1 MKKEFKYFFYVFT
14 IISFIFFIGKYYFS
28 DKNKKNS
35 YRSIKLFENKMIEYS
50 NNLKT
55 LDSDTD
61 NIIEYIENSQIKDKK
76 KYRFWELLI
85 NDKK

>member
-1 MKKEFKYFFYVFT
+1 MKNEFKYFFYVFT
-14 IISFIFFIGKYYFS
+14 IIGFIFFIGKYYFS

-35 YRSIKLFENKMIEYS
+35 YRSIKLFEKKVIEYS

-85 NDKK
+85 NDKE

>member
-1 MKKEFKYFFYVFT
+1 MKNEFKYFFYVFT
-14 IISFIFFIGKYYFS
+14 IIGFIFFIGKYYFS

-35 YRSIKLFENKMIEYS
+35 YRSTKLFEKKIIEYS

-85 NDKK
+85 NDKE

>member
-1 MKKEFKYFFYVFT
+1 MKKEFKYFFYVFN
-14 IISFIFFIGKYYFS
+14 IIGFIFFIGKYYFS

-35 YRSIKLFENKMIEYS
+35 YRSIKLFEKKVIEYS

-85 NDKK
+85 NDKE

>member
-1 MKKEFKYFFYVFT
+1 
-14 IISFIFFIGKYYFS
+14 
-28 DKNKKNS
+28 
-35 YRSIKLFENKMIEYS
+35 MIEYG

-55 LDSDTD
+55 LNSDTD

-85 NDKK
+85 NDKEFIDETLGDYEDSGKLHTKAEAARQALGKQQAKQKEQMLNNK